1 MAAGFGAALLAGAAG
16 RRGMRGALAAPLL
29 AGGCAGCPLSQ
40 VGTVASWAAAAEFW
54 AAEGCATGDGG
65 VAAEGL
71 AAGGGEAA
79 GVAAGGGVLAAGV
92 CGDFLAS
99 REGAGFSSS
108 RSRRFF
114 PPIRRGREARGRETI
129 RMGMSREFFRV
140 SVGRVQ
146 RSVFRLHAVPDA
158 WLPRR
163 MAGAWSGL
171 GRLWRGHAA
180 GCVRQ
185 SSAQGVRGPQG
196 AAWHACGGRLEEGLR
211 RAEAQG
217 RGRR

>member
-1 MAAGFGAALLAGAAG
+1 MGFGAALLAGAAG

-29 AGGCAGCPLSQ
+29 EGGCPGCPLSQ
-40 VGTVASWAAAAEFW
+40 VGTVASCAAAAEFW
-54 AAEGCATGDGG
+54 AAEGCATG
-65 VAAEGL
+65 
-71 AAGGGEAA
+71 GGEAA
-79 GVAAGGGVLAAGV
+79 GVAAGGGVLVAGV
-92 CGDFLAS
+92 CADFLAS

-146 RSVFRLHAVPDA
+146 RSVFRRHAVPDA

-163 MAGAWSGL
+163 MVGAWSGL
-171 GRLWRGHAA
+171 GRPWRGHAA
-180 GCVRQ
+180 GCAGQ

-196 AAWHACGGRLEEGLR
+196 AAWCACAGRLAECLR
-211 RAEAQG
+211 RAVAQG